1 MSAEARGMEAV
12 RRKRG
17 FFGWFFL
24 LLFIGFNIL
33 MLWAA
38 DFGMGAADKLPSLSN
53 NVFSLGVDLGAAIGI
68 VAFIVCWV
76 VGFLLLGL
84 LAYLTRGRKVT
95 EPAR

>member
-1 MSAEARGMEAV
+1 MEAV

-38 DFGMGAADKLPSLSN
+38 DAGMGAADKLPGLSN
-53 NVFSLGVDLGAAIGI
+53 NVVSLGVDLGAAIGV
-68 VAFIVCWV
+68 VAFVACWV
-76 VGFLLLGL
+76 LGFLVLGL
-84 LAYLTRGRKVT
+84 FAYLTRGRTLT
-95 EPAR
+95 EPVR